1 MIERGN
7 TTHDPEQDEQLAHEA
22 QGIVQGRG
30 GSGHVEEARQTEPLP
45 DDTDSDD
52 VQRAAGLDGDLVDVE
67 TAVTP
72 ESSIAGDDDTD
83 TLTETAAGLS
93 ADPVAFST
101 ETPEGTDVERAEPD
115 GSDPSAPGQPVTDVA
130 GADART
136 SEGAS
141 AAGATS

>member
-22 QGIVQGRG
+22 QGLVQGRG
-30 GSGHVEEARQTEPLP
+30 GVGHVEEARQTEPLP
-45 DDTDSDD
+45 DDTDSAE
-52 VQRAAGLDGDLVDVE
+52 VQQAAGLDGELVDVE

-72 ESSIAGDDDTD
+72 EPASTVGDGKD

-93 ADPVAFST
+93 ADPVAVST
-101 ETPEGTDVERAEPD
+101 ETPEGADVERAEPD

-130 GADART
+130 GADARA

-141 AAGATS
+141 ADGAGS